1 MGRQML
7 VFGIARAFRAIIL
20 ACGVALMSQA
30 ASLAAA
36 TLNLSGP
43 IDLRDSSAEPF
54 GLLTSQS
61 SGGGLRDKWLGVEH
75 ELDDELLVLALCQ
88 EDRLRCRSLPALQ
101 FLAIVDN
108 AKAREGR
115 ARLGEINRA
124 INLAIRPVSD
134 LVQYGSID
142 VWSSPLATFA
152 RGAGDCEDYAI
163 AKLVALRVSGIA
175 AEDLRLV
182 ILRDT
187 IRQEDHAVVAARLD
201 GRWLMLDNRRMA
213 MVEDAQLRNYR
224 PTFVIDHQGVRQYS
238 DAPMLLVGR
247 NSDVDAAQ
255 AISAASPGG
264 IGSSSN

>member
-1 MGRQML
+1 MWNFGSAR
-7 VFGIARAFRAIIL
+7 VFRVIIL
-20 ACGVALMSQA
+20 ACGMALLGPA
-30 ASLAAA
+30 ANLAAA
-36 TLNLSGP
+36 TLNSSGS
-43 IDLRDSSAEPF
+43 IGSSDLRGSPAEPF
-54 GLLTSQS
+54 GLLTSKLS
-61 SGGGLRDKWLGVEH
+61 EGGLRDKWLGVER

-88 EDRLRCRSLPALQ
+88 EDRQRCRSLPALQ

-152 RGAGDCEDYAI
+152 QGAGDCEDYAI
-163 AKLVALRVSGIA
+163 AKLVALRLSGIA

-187 IRQEDHAVVAARLD
+187 IWQQDHAVVAARLD
-201 GRWLMLDNRRMA
+201 GHWLMLDNRRMA
-213 MVEDAQLRNYR
+213 MVEDTQLRNYR
-224 PTFVIDHQGVRQYS
+224 PTFVIDHGGVRQYS
-238 DAPMLLVGR
+238 DAPLFVAER
-247 NSDVDAAQ
+247 NSELDAAPAQ
-255 AISAASPGG
+255 SPLLPAEIVSGG
-264 IGSSSN
+264 N

>member
-1 MGRQML
+1 MWISGS
-7 VFGIARAFRAIIL
+7 ARAFRVIIL
-20 ACGVALMSQA
+20 ACGVALLGPA
-30 ASLAAA
+30 AILAAA
-36 TLNLSGP
+36 TLNST
-43 IDLRDSSAEPF
+43 DLAGSSAEPF
-54 GLLTSQS
+54 GLLASQLS
-61 SGGGLRDKWLGVEH
+61 EGGLRDKWLGVER

-88 EDRLRCRSLPALQ
+88 EDRLRCRSLPALK

-108 AKAREGR
+108 ARARQGR

-134 LVQYGSID
+134 LKQYGSID

-152 RGAGDCEDYAI
+152 KGAGDCEDYAI
-163 AKLVALRVSGIA
+163 AKFVALRVSGIA

-187 IRQEDHAVVAARLD
+187 IRQEDHAVVAARLE
-201 GRWLMLDNRRMA
+201 GHWLMLDNRRMA

-238 DAPMLLVGR
+238 DAPLFVAER
-247 NSDVDAAQ
+247 NSEVDSTAALT
-255 AISAASPGG
+255 AASSAE